1 MADPSV
7 LASFDLIVNTAKRLQ
22 VVVVVSVFM
31 FYAVGGWRRGVRE
44 A

>member
-22 VVVVVSVFM
+22 VVVVSVFM